1 MDTENT
7 ETAVKK
13 SNKKSKAQDDT
24 SEPMQEDKPTEVV
37 DGYTP
42 ESVKKKK
49 KKKEKRIDEEEINGG
64 TNGVNKIFDLGE
76 DGTVKKKNKK
86 KGVDPDDAAGVQ
98 TAVEVK
104 KKKKKS
110 KRGDE

>member
-13 SNKKSKAQDDT
+13 SNKKSKAKDDT
-24 SEPMQEDKPTEVV
+24 SEPMQEDKPSEVV

-42 ESVKKKK
+42 ESVKKK

-64 TNGVNKIFDLGE
+64 TNGVNGFDLGE
-76 DGTVKKKNKK
+76 DGTAKKKKKK
-86 KGVDPDDAAGVQ
+86 KGVDQDDGAGVQ

-104 KKKKKS
+104 KKKKS